1 MGSHMAGTKAGKRRK
16 QKIVRIRRRRY
27 SVLTVESLAEA
38 IRHYA
43 GNILLIAEGFR
54 ITREAVY
61 KFINHHPELKD
72 VLKEAREVMVD
83 ECESGFR
90 NAVKREEGWAISLG
104 LQTIGKHRGWQK
116 GVILGGGQDA
126 QGQFTPVQ
134 ITLPDNGRDPPDPQ
148 QLAIERLEAITEGG
162 EDGTGEDGGSPGV
175 DAGA

>member
-1 MGSHMAGTKAGKRRK
+1 MADTQEGKRSRRK
-16 QKIVRIRRRRY
+16 VAAIKRRRWRT
-27 SVLTVESLAEA
+27 LTVENLADA
-38 IRHYA
+38 LRHYA
-43 GNILLIAEGFR
+43 GNILLVAESFR
-54 ITREAVY
+54 VTRPAVY
-61 KFINHHPELKD
+61 QFINAHPELKD

-116 GVILGGGQDA
+116 GMILGGGQDA

-148 QLAIERLEAITEGG
+148 QLSIERLEAITEGEDNGTDSALDG
-162 EDGTGEDGGSPGV
+162 ECGV
-175 DAGA
+175 NP